1 MDSFVSKRKDLDGD
15 QDQYEDSVTLG
26 TNRREDLDLS
36 KVDRELQSNDRFIR
50 DNMPSSKFIKRG
62 EYDSNYSS
70 KNIESYANTE
80 AREEAFKTQSQLTE
94 SYVDKNKLL
103 REKSQEID
111 TSIVQYKDK
120 TLTTIEKESVR
131 VSIRKEERTSDIF

>member
-1 MDSFVSKRKDLDGD
+1 MDNFVSKRKDLDD
-15 QDQYEDSVTLG
+15 EQDQYEDTVTLG

-80 AREEAFKTQSQLTE
+80 AREEAFKT
-94 SYVDKNKLL
+94 
-103 REKSQEID
+103 
-111 TSIVQYKDK
+111 
-120 TLTTIEKESVR
+120 
-131 VSIRKEERTSDIF
+131 